1 MTRRDWLATGIA
13 APALLSGAPADEPCV
28 PAAQRTKAAA
38 IVTVYRYNSHADVL
52 IGRLLAG
59 YSPDAKWAPS
69 HTHVVSLHADQV
81 PPATDMSRDLAAR
94 NGFSLYPNIR
104 QALTLGG
111 KSLAVDGVVFIG
123 EHGDYPV
130 NDVGQILYPRYELF
144 NQILDVYEESGRSV
158 PTFFDKHFSY
168 SWEKAKAIYDR
179 AKKIGFPFMAGSS
192 IPLTIRRP
200 PSEPPLETPIT
211 EAVTIGYGPA
221 DAYGF
226 HTLEG
231 LQCLVERRAGGE
243 TGIASVQWIEGAN
256 IWAWRDSA
264 QGSWSKPLLEEAF
277 RLQPL
282 PQSPSLEA
290 QAKQPVL
297 FVLNYRDGLKAAVL
311 VLTHNSAGFSTVL
324 RIKGQQKPFA
334 TAFVIGEPGR
344 HGALDHRPLPNWD
357 GIGYCVD
364 RFLQTGKAPNPVERT
379 LLTTGALAFCFES
392 KRQGKLVETPQLEV
406 RYRAPLHSW
415 FQTA

>member
-1 MTRRDWLATGIA
+1 MTRRDWLGAGIA
-13 APALLSGAPADEPCV
+13 APALFRSIAEAEPCV
-28 PAAQRTKAAA
+28 AGTKRIKTAAV
-38 IVTVYRYNSHADVL
+38 VTVYRYNSHADVL

-59 YSPDAKWAPS
+59 YSPNAIWAPS
-69 HTHVVSLHADQV
+69 NTQIVSLHADQI

-94 NGFSLYPNIR
+94 NGFHLYPNIR
-104 QALTLGG
+104 ETLTLGG

-123 EHGDYPV
+123 EHGDYPT

-144 NQILDVYEESGRSV
+144 NQILDVYEQSGRSV
-158 PTFFDKHFSY
+158 PTFFDKHLSY

-200 PSEPPLETPIT
+200 ASEPPLETPIT

-231 LQCLVERRAGGE
+231 LQCLVERRRGGE
-243 TGIASVQWIEGAN
+243 TGIASVQWIEGKD
-256 IWAWRDSA
+256 IWSWRDSA
-264 QGSWSKPLLEEAF
+264 QGSWAKPLLEDAF

-282 PQSPSLEA
+282 PQSQSLEA

-297 FVLNYRDGLKAAVL
+297 FVLNYRDGLKAAAL

-324 RIKGQQKPFA
+324 RVKGQSQPVG

-392 KRQGKLVETPQLEV
+392 KRQGKPVETPQLRVE
-406 RYRAPLHSW
+406 YRAPAHSW